1 MSPLRKGA
9 FAFKGFHLHADEVD
23 LVTLGDE
30 FQTPCHVYSRS
41 KSKNIHPYVATMISS
56 KLYNR
61 RQLEDNIK
69 GYHRALGR
77 LNHRIGFAIKAKK
90 HFVT

>member
-9 FAFKGFHLHADEVD
+9 FAFKDFHLHADEVD

-41 KSKNIHPYVATMISS
+41 TSKNIHPYVATMIS
-56 KLYNR
+56 LYNR

-77 LNHRIGFAIKAKK
+77 LNHRIGFAIKAN
-90 HFVT
+90 FVT